1 MIDCIINHDCK
12 TSSGLISEN
21 GSCGWFIHQL
31 EVPICFWSSAAWPTP
46 NIVEPTMLA
55 VVCIANNVGLQG
67 IMGRIQPI
75 RLCKPCVICVRGCW
89 RSCATESN
97 IVAPRF
103 GDHRTKEM
111 FEIPCS
117 KVWPVS
123 NFAQQLRAIRNKMQ
137 KECKWTQHETSINVG
152 SFCTGLKMKRWIYEF
167 QIFGLRDEEITIITF
182 FASISLSR
190 GLNMWTNSYCFSTQ
204 KKIA

>member
-1 MIDCIINHDCK
+1 MVYSP
-12 TSSGLISEN
+12 TGSSDLFLILGCMANSQH
-21 GSCGWFIHQL
+21 CWQWCAL
-31 EVPICFWSSAAWPTP
+31 
-46 NIVEPTMLA
+46 PTMLGAA
-55 VVCIANNVGLQG
+55 VHIVGR
-67 IMGRIQPI
+67 MQPI
-75 RLCKPCVICVRGCW
+75 RLCKPCVVCVRGCW
-89 RSCATESN
+89 KSCANESN

-111 FEIPCS
+111 FEIACS
-117 KVWPVS
+117 RVWPVS

-204 KKIA
+204 KKIS